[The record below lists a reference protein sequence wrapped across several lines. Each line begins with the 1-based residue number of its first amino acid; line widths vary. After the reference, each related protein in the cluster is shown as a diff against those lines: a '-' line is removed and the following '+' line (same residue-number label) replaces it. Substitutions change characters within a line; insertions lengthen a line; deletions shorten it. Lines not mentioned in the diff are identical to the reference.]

1 MILPLL
7 YGCEFPRHM
16 LREESRLIVLGNKV
30 QREISG
36 PMKNQVQREIS
47 GPMKNQ
53 VQREISGPMKNQV
66 REGQRK
72 LRIEKL
78 NALLYSTIIT
88 I

>member
-36 PMKNQVQREIS
+36 PMKNQV
-47 GPMKNQ
+47 
-53 VQREISGPMKNQV
+53 